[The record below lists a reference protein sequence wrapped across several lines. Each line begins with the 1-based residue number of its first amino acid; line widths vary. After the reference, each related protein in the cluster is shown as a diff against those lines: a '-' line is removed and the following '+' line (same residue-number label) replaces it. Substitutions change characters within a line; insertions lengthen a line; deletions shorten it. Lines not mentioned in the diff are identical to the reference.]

1 MAVHK
6 PQSYEGGNKPKRD
19 PCARRVGVR
28 PSVTKRYVVVK
39 QSEKEDFGT
48 FTRQK
53 VIFFFK
59 KINFLKQN
67 PPKALRVRT
76 KGGKP
81 ECDACQRRG
90 GGRIWDFCER
100 SL

>member
-1 MAVHK
+1 MAVYK
-6 PQSYEGGNKPKRD
+6 LQSYEGGGKPKRD
-19 PCARRVGVR
+19 VCERRGGRMKRNEALRCCQAKRARR
-28 PSVTKRYVVVK
+28 
-39 QSEKEDFGT
+39 FCT